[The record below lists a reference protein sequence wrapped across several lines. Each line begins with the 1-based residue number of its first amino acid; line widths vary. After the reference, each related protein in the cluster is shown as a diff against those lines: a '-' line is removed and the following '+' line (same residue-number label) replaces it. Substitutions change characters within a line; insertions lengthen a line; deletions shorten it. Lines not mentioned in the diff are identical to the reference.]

1 MKPPFVLKGQ
11 RYCPSTTELFTPS
24 ATAPH
29 QRIRWALWILLLSL
43 LTGPALAQEG
53 PPVVPPSVERAAIEI
68 ERGRDIV
75 QPLSLWYQEGTKPPD
90 SLGVLRVPCCGTGE
104 PDAITYPDA
113 VDQFPVNLQV
123 AIFVRD
129 GQIAEVPIS
138 TNVLRGV
145 TPGRIIIRSA
155 PDDYYDIAEPFGVEP
170 IKQVPGDETIIDV
183 RAWYQAA
190 LQTPSSETMAPAD
203 EFHTIRELRGQLRS
217 TAREGESVYF
227 VIVAGRV
234 EPPVVTLTP
243 IPPERVVA
251 PVLKATIDLRLRE
264 MARPRLDWTTTTAL
278 LAGPNRADLP
288 GRPSSTYNAFRVRGH
303 VESTLRWH
311 ANPTESYSFTVFGS
325 SQPTFAKSDSHHDV
339 PYGLSLSARFGAA
352 RAIELR
358 AEASYEDDPF
368 QAQGFQSG
376 DERLRLMLGYDY
388 ETATTRRRVSIGPTY
403 FRDQTSVWER
413 NRTDARELGFTLEG
427 LWGEQVKAA
436 GFTTT
441 IRSLVAIN
449 QSWGYIQDAGTRNTT
464 LEGRLAIKPNFSV
477 GSTRME
483 FGPAAYVQY
492 VSNDYDTMP
501 GFTELNAQAGLELT
515 THIKF

>member
-1 MKPPFVLKGQ
+1 M
-11 RYCPSTTELFTPS
+11 TELLKPL
-24 ATAPH
+24 ATVIYR
-29 QRIRWALWILLLSL
+29 RIRWLVWIPLLLL
-43 LTGPALAQEG
+43 IAVPALAQEE

-104 PDAITYPDA
+104 LDAITYPDA

-123 AIFVRD
+123 AVFVRD

-138 TNVLRGV
+138 TDVLRGL

-155 PDDYYDIAEPFGVEP
+155 PDDHYDIAEPFGVEP
-170 IKQVPGDETIIDV
+170 IKQVPGNETIINAQ
-183 RAWYQAA
+183 AWYQAS
-190 LQTPSSETMAPAD
+190 LQNPDSETIAPD
-203 EFHTIRELRGQLRS
+203 DKFHTIRELRGQLRS
-217 TAREGESVYF
+217 TAREGEGVFF
-227 VIVAGRV
+227 VIIAGRD

-243 IPPERVVA
+243 VPPERMVT
-251 PVLKATIDLRLRE
+251 PVLEATIDLKLRQV
-264 MARPRLDWTTTTAL
+264 ARPRLDWTTTTAL

-288 GRPSSTYNAFRVRGH
+288 GRQSSTYKAFRVRGH
-303 VESTLRWH
+303 VQNTFRWH
-311 ANPTESYSFTVFGS
+311 ANPAESYSFTVFGS
-325 SQPTFAKSDSHHDV
+325 SQPTFRQSDSHHDV
-339 PYGLSLSARFGAA
+339 PYGLSISARFGAV
-352 RAIELR
+352 RAIEIR
-358 AEASYEDDPF
+358 AEASHEDDPF

-388 ETATTRRRVSIGPTY
+388 ETETTRRRVSIGPTY

-427 LWGEQVKAA
+427 LWNEQITIA
-436 GFTTT
+436 GFTTS
-441 IRSLVAIN
+441 IRSLAALD
-449 QSWGYIQDAGTRNTT
+449 QSWGYIRDAGTRNTT
-464 LEGRLAIKPNFSV
+464 LEGRLAIKPNFWI

-483 FGPAAYVQY
+483 FGPAAYAQY
-492 VSNDYDTMP
+492 VSNDYDMMP
-501 GFTELNAQAGLELT
+501 GFSEFNAQAGLELT